1 MTVTNTDLPPVQSDR
16 GDRNGTR
23 DLFAA
28 LEIATG
34 TVITD
39 IRARPSSADFVAFLN
54 KINREVP
61 NARSALT
68 GVFVAWL
75 VMGVR

>member
-1 MTVTNTDLPPVQSDR
+1 
-16 GDRNGTR
+16 
-23 DLFAA
+23 
-28 LEIATG
+28 
-34 TVITD
+34 VITD

-68 GVFVAWL
+68 GVFVACL